1 MVPKTHKL
9 LATDAVIH
17 IEQDDP
23 PRSPRDILPTM
34 YDLPSEDPEE
44 PGLPDEFHDL
54 QPQLLSRTLSLSG
67 YSRENCFTASDL
79 NLYYTVR
86 HPLWHKRPD
95 WFLVVDVPRLYEQ
108 RDLRRSYVLW
118 QEGNPPT
125 VVVEFLSPGTEAED
139 LGRFYDET
147 AEGSEGEPTRAASST
162 ALNGDNDAKAK
173 PPGKFEVYETRLR
186 VPHYFVYSRFTQRL
200 RYFKLEGGQYQE
212 QPLNPKTPLAW
223 LPDLEIGLGIWQG
236 EFEGVTAAWLRWCD
250 QDGNWLLTDTEQ
262 AQQQLEQERQA
273 KEQERQA
280 KEQERQAKEQ
290 ERQAK
295 EQERQAKEQAQT
307 QLLQAA
313 QNLLASGMKLEQVT
327 QMLNL
332 SAVQVESL
340 RSLN

>member
-1 MVPKTHKL
+1 MVPIIRKL
-9 LATDAVIH
+9 MATDTVIH

-23 PRSPRDILPTM
+23 PRSPKDILPTM

-79 NLYYTVR
+79 NLYYNVR

-139 LGRFYDET
+139 LGRFYEGM
-147 AEGSEGEPTRAASST
+147 AEDSLIEAANAVVS
-162 ALNGDNDAKAK
+162 NGDNQATQAK

-186 VPHYFVYSRFTQRL
+186 VPYYFVYSRYTQRL

-212 QPLNPKTPLAW
+212 QSLNPETPLVW
-223 LPDLEIGLGIWQG
+223 LEDLEIGLGIWQG

-250 QDGNWLLTDTEQ
+250 QAGNWLLTDTEQ

-273 KEQERQA
+273 KEQ
-280 KEQERQAKEQ
+280 
-290 ERQAK
+290 
-295 EQERQAKEQAQT
+295 AQT

-313 QNLLASGMKLEQVT
+313 QNLLATGMELKQVA
-327 QMLNL
+327 QILNL
-332 SAVQVESL
+332 SESQAQAL
-340 RSLN
+340 RTLD

>member
-1 MVPKTHKL
+1 MVSVPPKLTVI
-9 LATDAVIH
+9 DGIIH

-23 PRSPRDILPTM
+23 PRSPKDVLPTM

-54 QPQLLSRTLSLSG
+54 QPQLLSRTLSLTG
-67 YSRENCFTASDL
+67 YRRENCFTASDL
-79 NLYYTVR
+79 NLYYNVR

-139 LGRFYDET
+139 LGRFYEGTVEGVESGPTNSVVSALEADLDET
-147 AEGSEGEPTRAASST
+147 Q
-162 ALNGDNDAKAK
+162 AK
-173 PPGKFEVYETRLR
+173 PPPKFEVYETRLR
-186 VPHYFVYSRFTQRL
+186 VPHYFVYSRFTGRL

-212 QPLNPKTPLAW
+212 QPLNPELPLVW
-223 LPDLEIGLGIWQG
+223 LTDLEIGLGIWQG

-250 QDGNWLLTDTEQ
+250 RDGNWLLTDTEQ
-262 AQQQLEQERQA
+262 AQA
-273 KEQERQA
+273 
-280 KEQERQAKEQ
+280 
-290 ERQAK
+290 
-295 EQERQAKEQAQT
+295 

-313 QNLLASGMKLEQVT
+313 RNLLATGMELEQMS
-327 QMLNL
+327 QLLNL
-332 SAVQVESL
+332 SEAQAQSL
-340 RSLN
+340 RSFD

>member
-1 MVPKTHKL
+1 MVINGI
-9 LATDAVIH
+9 IH

-23 PRSPRDILPTM
+23 PRSPKEVLPTM

-54 QPQLLSRTLSLSG
+54 QPQLLSRTLSLTG

-86 HPLWHKRPD
+86 QPLWYKRPD
-95 WFLVVDVPRLYEQ
+95 WFLVLDVPRLYEQ

-147 AEGSEGEPTRAASST
+147 ADGIQNEL
-162 ALNGDNDAKAK
+162 ALPAVNTDVSNGDEDETKVK
-173 PPGKFEVYETRLR
+173 PPPKFEVYETRLR
-186 VPHYFVYSRFTQRL
+186 VPYYFVYSRFTQRL
-200 RYFKLEGGQYQE
+200 RYFKLEGGQYGE
-212 QPLNPKTPLAW
+212 QPLNSEAPLVW
-223 LPDLEIGLGIWQG
+223 LTDLEIGLGIWQG

-250 QDGNWLLTDTEQ
+250 QEGNWLLTDTEQ
-262 AQQQLEQERQA
+262 ERLSREQAQQQL
-273 KEQERQA
+273 
-280 KEQERQAKEQ
+280 
-290 ERQAK
+290 
-295 EQERQAKEQAQT
+295 EQAQT

-313 QNLLASGMKLEQVT
+313 QNLLATGMDLAQVA
-327 QMLNL
+327 QILNL
-332 SAVQVESL
+332 SEAQAQSL
-340 RSLN
+340 HSLD

>member
-1 MVPKTHKL
+1 MVSTTRKL
-9 LATDAVIH
+9 MVIDGVVH

-23 PRSPRDILPTM
+23 PRSPRDVLPTM

-54 QPQLLSRTLSLSG
+54 QPQLLSRTLSLSS

-79 NLYYTVR
+79 NLYYNVR

-108 RDLRRSYVLW
+108 RDLRRSYVIW

-139 LGRFYDET
+139 LGRFYDGT
-147 AEGSEGEPTRAASST
+147 AEGSEGET
-162 ALNGDNDAKAK
+162 ANAVVSNGDNQATQAK

-186 VPHYFVYSRFTQRL
+186 VPYYFVYSRFTQRL
-200 RYFKLEGGQYQE
+200 RYFKLEGRQYQE
-212 QPLNPKTPLAW
+212 QPLNSEPPLVW
-223 LPDLEIGLGIWQG
+223 LTDLEIGLGIWQG

-250 QDGNWLLTDTEQ
+250 RDGNWLLTDTEQ
-262 AQQQLEQERQA
+262 AQA
-273 KEQERQA
+273 
-280 KEQERQAKEQ
+280 
-290 ERQAK
+290 
-295 EQERQAKEQAQT
+295 

-313 QNLLASGMKLEQVT
+313 RNLLATGMELEQMS
-327 QMLNL
+327 QILNL
-332 SAVQVESL
+332 SESQTQAL
-340 RSLN
+340 RSLD

>member
-1 MVPKTHKL
+1 MVPIIRKL
-9 LATDAVIH
+9 MATDTVIH

-23 PRSPRDILPTM
+23 PRSPKDILPTM

-79 NLYYTVR
+79 NLYYNVR

-139 LGRFYDET
+139 LGRFCEGM
-147 AEGSEGEPTRAASST
+147 AEDSLIEAANAVVS
-162 ALNGDNDAKAK
+162 NGDNQATQAK

-186 VPHYFVYSRFTQRL
+186 VPYYFVYSRYTQRL

-212 QPLNPKTPLAW
+212 QSLNPETPLVW
-223 LPDLEIGLGIWQG
+223 LEDLEIGLGIWQG

-250 QDGNWLLTDTEQ
+250 QAGNWLLTDTEQ

-273 KEQERQA
+273 KEQ
-280 KEQERQAKEQ
+280 
-290 ERQAK
+290 
-295 EQERQAKEQAQT
+295 AQT

-313 QNLLASGMKLEQVT
+313 QNLLATGMELKQVA
-327 QMLNL
+327 QILNL
-332 SAVQVESL
+332 SESQAQAL
-340 RSLN
+340 RTLD

>member
-9 LATDAVIH
+9 MATDTVIH
-17 IEQDDP
+17 IAQDDP
-23 PRSPRDILPTM
+23 PRSPKDILPTM

-67 YSRENCFTASDL
+67 YSRENCFKASDL

-139 LGRFYDET
+139 LGRFYDGT
-147 AEGSEGEPTRAASST
+147 ADGAEDEVLPPAANDVVSS
-162 ALNGDNDAKAK
+162 GDDEATKAK

-186 VPHYFVYSRFTQRL
+186 VPYYFVYNRFNQRL

-212 QPLNPKTPLAW
+212 QPLNSEPPLVW
-223 LPDLEIGLGIWQG
+223 LTDLEIGLGIWQG

-250 QDGNWLLTDTEQ
+250 QAGNWLLTDTEQ
-262 AQQQLEQERQA
+262 AQQQFEQERQV
-273 KEQERQA
+273 
-280 KEQERQAKEQ
+280 
-290 ERQAK
+290 K

-307 QLLQAA
+307 QVLQAA
-313 QNLLASGMKLEQVT
+313 QNLLATGMKLEQVS
-327 QMLNL
+327 QILNL
-332 SAVQVESL
+332 SESQAQAL
-340 RSLN
+340 PTLD

>member
-1 MVPKTHKL
+1 MVSVPPKL
-9 LATDAVIH
+9 NVIDGIIH
-17 IEQDDP
+17 IEQHDP
-23 PRSPRDILPTM
+23 PRSPRDVLPTM

-54 QPQLLSRTLSLSG
+54 QPQLLSRTLSLTG

-79 NLYYTVR
+79 NLYYNVR

-139 LGRFYDET
+139 LGRFYDGT
-147 AEGSEGEPTRAASST
+147 VDGSESEATTSVSSAVAS
-162 ALNGDNDAKAK
+162 NEDNEATKAK

-186 VPHYFVYSRFTQRL
+186 VPHYFVYNRFTQRL
-200 RYFKLEGGQYQE
+200 RYFKLEGGQYGE
-212 QPLNPKTPLAW
+212 QTLSSEPPLVW
-223 LPDLEIGLGIWQG
+223 LTDLEIGLGIWQG

-250 QDGNWLLTDTEQ
+250 QDGHWLLTDT
-262 AQQQLEQERQA
+262 EQERQA
-273 KEQERQA
+273 KEQERLTREQA
-280 KEQERQAKEQ
+280 QQQ
-290 ERQAK
+290 F
-295 EQERQAKEQAQT
+295 EQAQT

-313 QNLLASGMKLEQVT
+313 QNLLATGMELEQVA
-327 QMLNL
+327 QILNL
-332 SAVQVESL
+332 SESQTQSL
-340 RSLN
+340 RSLD

>member
-1 MVPKTHKL
+1 MVSTTRKL
-9 LATDAVIH
+9 MVIDDVIH

-23 PRSPRDILPTM
+23 PRSPKDILPTM

-118 QEGNPPT
+118 QEGNPPA

-147 AEGSEGEPTRAASST
+147 AEDFEGESTNPAASAVGSS
-162 ALNGDNDAKAK
+162 GDNQATQTK

-186 VPHYFVYSRFTQRL
+186 VPYYFVYSRFTQRL
-200 RYFKLEGGQYQE
+200 RYFKLEGRQYQE
-212 QPLNPKTPLAW
+212 QPLSPEAPLVW
-223 LPDLEIGLGIWQG
+223 LEDLEIGLGIWQG

-250 QDGNWLLTDTEQ
+250 QDGHWLLTDTEQ
-262 AQQQLEQERQA
+262 AQA
-273 KEQERQA
+273 
-280 KEQERQAKEQ
+280 
-290 ERQAK
+290 
-295 EQERQAKEQAQT
+295 

-313 QNLLASGMKLEQVT
+313 RNLLVTGMELEQMS
-327 QMLNL
+327 QLLNL
-332 SAVQVESL
+332 SEAQALAL
-340 RSLN
+340 RSLD

>member
-1 MVPKTHKL
+1 
-9 LATDAVIH
+9 
-17 IEQDDP
+17 
-23 PRSPRDILPTM
+23 M

-54 QPQLLSRTLSLSG
+54 QPQLLSRTLSLTG

-79 NLYYTVR
+79 NLYYAVR

-118 QEGNPPT
+118 QEGNPPY

-139 LGRFYDET
+139 LGRYYDE
-147 AEGSEGEPTRAASST
+147 ASEGSEGELLTPTASATGSGT
-162 ALNGDNDAKAK
+162 AQAEFKVK
-173 PPGKFEVYETRLR
+173 PPGKFEVYETYLR
-186 VPHYFVYSRFTQRL
+186 VPHYFVYSRFTQHL
-200 RYFKLEGGQYQE
+200 RYLKLDGGQYQE
-212 QPLNPKTPLAW
+212 QPLNPETPLVW
-223 LPDLEIGLGIWQG
+223 LTDLEIGLGIWQG

-250 QDGNWLLTDTEQ
+250 QAGNWLLTDTEQ
-262 AQQQLEQERQA
+262 AQQQLEQER
-273 KEQERQA
+273 R
-280 KEQERQAKEQ
+280 AKEQ

-307 QLLQAA
+307 QVLQAA
-313 QNLLASGMKLEQVT
+313 QNLLATGMNLAQVARI
-327 QMLNL
+327 LNL
-332 SAVQVESL
+332 SEVQAEAL